1 MDRIG
6 LIAGKSE
13 YPLLF
18 AKAARAKGLKIVA
31 VGIEGETKPELQTL
45 VDRFF
50 WVNLGELS
58 KVLEIFKSEDIKKAV
73 MAGGITKSRI
83 FNEALK
89 IDGLMKSILVR
100 ALDKKDDTLLSMIT
114 ATLKSAGV
122 ELLDSTLFLEDLLP
136 KEGLL
141 TKTRP
146 SKEQEE
152 DIKFGAKIA
161 REIAGLDIGLSVFV
175 KDKAVIAVEDI
186 EGTDA
191 MIRRGGR
198 LAGSGGVVIKAARP
212 KQNMKFDI
220 PVIGPQTIRSM
231 TEVKA
236 SCLAIE
242 AKKTLII
249 DKEETIALAD
259 NNGIVVVAVNP
270 HTKIFGMGVY
280 F

>member
-1 MDRIG
+1 METLG
-6 LIAGKSE
+6 LIAGKSD

-18 AKAARAKGLKIVA
+18 ARAAKAKGLKIVA
-31 VGIEGETKPELQTL
+31 VGIEGETRPELQAL
-45 VDRFF
+45 VDKFF
-50 WVNLGELS
+50 WVNLGELG
-58 KVLEIFKSEDIKKAV
+58 KALEIFKSEGIKKAV
-73 MAGGITKSRI
+73 MAGGVTKSRI

-89 IDGLMKSILVR
+89 IDGLMKSILVK
-100 ALDKKDDTLLSMIT
+100 ALDKRDDTLLSVIT

-136 KEGLL
+136 EEGLL
-141 TKTRP
+141 KKMRP

-161 REIAGLDIGLSVFV
+161 KEIAGLDIGLSVFV

-198 LAGSGGVVIKAARP
+198 LAGPAGVVIKVARP

-231 TEVKA
+231 AETKTA
-236 SCLAIE
+236 CIAIE

-249 DKEETIALAD
+249 DKEETIVFAD
-259 NNGIVVVAVNP
+259 NNGIAVVAVNP
-270 HTKIFGMGVY
+270 HTKIFGERV
-280 F
+280 